1 MLPDALQS
9 FTKDFLTVMLK
20 DAREHYNSTI
30 GTSDSF
36 RYKKSPE
43 PEFHIMS
50 SLKRDLLFLNDIKQ
64 MLPNESQGQLLA
76 VLITILSL
84 LYSE

>member
-1 MLPDALQS
+1 
-9 FTKDFLTVMLK
+9 
-20 DAREHYNSTI
+20 
-30 GTSDSF
+30 
-36 RYKKSPE
+36 
-43 PEFHIMS
+43 MS